1 MTLKFSKIPLKFL
14 LKSKNMSRWPKVSL
28 HIYQA
33 YNRPPVP
40 AQCRISQQRVSSTAP
55 TKCLGCSAARWLSY
69 DKKLIA
75 QYFPNMPRTCSK
87 STNNDGYYSSQHRK
101 VELVQGQRVGV
112 RTEADEAEDDDED
125 PTDFE
130 KETDSVIQS
139 DTMKLADSSHEVQ
152 IDFKILFQPDKQE
165 NVVSDTAKLI
175 EAISS
180 IFNVELSLED
190 KAVASDLDMP
200 KIDETHGKSL
210 IGQISEYETETSSE
224 DEPFTPEYQEMCA
237 SSEND
242 KVTQPESK
250 AKLRLEDAALSSVT
264 SNAKNLKGKIVE
276 YETEEDSTENEE
288 YIPIIQGEQKSEV
301 YSEFDKE
308 TQSDFNTKLSSE
320 DSTESSDISISDETE
335 TDVNY
340 NYNSDYETEKI
351 STEYKPVLRGEQ
363 NFKVFSESDKETESN
378 FNAKLYSEGSTVTS
392 ELSNSDEANINSNFI
407 SDYET
412 EESST
417 ENKPVIRG
425 EQKSNNFPES
435 DKVKPVFNA
444 KLSSKNPTVSSDM
457 SKSYDTNIKNLKS
470 NISKSEMEDSSLE
483 NTENKPVN
491 LGKQISN
498 VSQPDKAKQLNFGG
512 KLSED
517 STISSDISN
526 SGLTNKNK
534 SISNSSEYKAEES
547 STEIM
552 PVIQGEQKS
561 KTFTECDKL
570 SKSNVV
576 KEPFELTKC
585 IVSFSNKN
593 EVVLNLD
600 IASPFSDT
608 QKLILIHHAVLKALS
623 ILEAHKSRP
632 VGEVV

>member
-75 QYFPNMPRTCSK
+75 QYFPNLPRTCSK
-87 STNNDGYYSSQHRK
+87 STNNDSYYSSQHRK

-112 RTEADEAEDDDED
+112 KTEADEAEDDDED

-190 KAVASDLDMP
+190 KAVASNLDMP
-200 KIDETHGKSL
+200 KIDETYGKSL

-288 YIPIIQGEQKSEV
+288 YIPVILGEQKSEV

-340 NYNSDYETEKI
+340 NNNSDYETEKI

-435 DKVKPVFNA
+435 DRVKPVFNA

-526 SGLTNKNK
+526 SGLTNKSK

-570 SKSNVV
+570 TKSNVV

-632 VGEVV
+632 V

>member
-1 MTLKFSKIPLKFL
+1 
-14 LKSKNMSRWPKVSL
+14 MSRWPKVSL

-75 QYFPNMPRTCSK
+75 QYFPNLPRTCSK

-190 KAVASDLDMP
+190 KAVASNLDMP
-200 KIDETHGKSL
+200 KIDETYGKSL

-224 DEPFTPEYQEMCA
+224 DEPFTPEYQEICA

-288 YIPIIQGEQKSEV
+288 YIPVILGEQKSEV

-435 DKVKPVFNA
+435 DKVKPVFNG

-570 SKSNVV
+570 TKSNVV

>member
-33 YNRPPVP
+33 YNRPPIP

-75 QYFPNMPRTCSK
+75 QYFPNLPRTCSK

-200 KIDETHGKSL
+200 KIDETYGKSL

-264 SNAKNLKGKIVE
+264 ANAKNLKGKIVE

-288 YIPIIQGEQKSEV
+288 YIPVILGEQKSEV

-335 TDVNY
+335 SNI
-340 NYNSDYETEKI
+340 NSNCNSDYKTEEI

-470 NISKSEMEDSSLE
+470 NISKSVMEDSSLE

-526 SGLTNKNK
+526 SGLTNKSK

-570 SKSNVV
+570 TKSNVV

>member
-75 QYFPNMPRTCSK
+75 QYFPNLPRTCSK

-190 KAVASDLDMP
+190 KAVASNLDMP
-200 KIDETHGKSL
+200 KIDETYGKSL

-288 YIPIIQGEQKSEV
+288 YIPVILGEQKSEV
-301 YSEFDKE
+301 HSEFDKE

-526 SGLTNKNK
+526 SGLTNKSK

>member
-55 TKCLGCSAARWLSY
+55 TKCLGCSAVRWLSY

-75 QYFPNMPRTCSK
+75 QYFPNLPRTCSK

-190 KAVASDLDMP
+190 KAVASNLDMP
-200 KIDETHGKSL
+200 KIDETYGKSL
-210 IGQISEYETETSSE
+210 ISQISEYETETSSE
-224 DEPFTPEYQEMCA
+224 DEPFTPEYQEICA

-276 YETEEDSTENEE
+276 YETEEDSAENEE
-288 YIPIIQGEQKSEV
+288 YIPVILGEQKSEV
-301 YSEFDKE
+301 HSEFDKE

-444 KLSSKNPTVSSDM
+444 KLSSKNPTVSSDK

-526 SGLTNKNK
+526 SGLTNKSK
-534 SISNSSEYKAEES
+534 SISISSEYKAEES

-570 SKSNVV
+570 TKSNVV

>member
-75 QYFPNMPRTCSK
+75 QYFPNLPRTCSK

-210 IGQISEYETETSSE
+210 IGQISEYETEMSSE

-250 AKLRLEDAALSSVT
+250 AKLRLEDAALPSVT

-288 YIPIIQGEQKSEV
+288 YIPVILGEQKSEV

-335 TDVNY
+335 SNINY
-340 NYNSDYETEKI
+340 NCNSDYETEEI

-444 KLSSKNPTVSSDM
+444 KLSSKNPTVSSDI

-526 SGLTNKNK
+526 SGLTNKSK

-570 SKSNVV
+570 TKSNVV

>member
-75 QYFPNMPRTCSK
+75 QYFPNLPRTCSK

-200 KIDETHGKSL
+200 KIDETYGKSL
-210 IGQISEYETETSSE
+210 IGQISEYETEMSSE
-224 DEPFTPEYQEMCA
+224 DEPFTPEYQKMCA

-288 YIPIIQGEQKSEV
+288 YIPVILGEQKSEV

-335 TDVNY
+335 SNINY
-340 NYNSDYETEKI
+340 NCNSDYETKEI

-392 ELSNSDEANINSNFI
+392 ELSNSDEANINSNYI
-407 SDYET
+407 TDYET

-526 SGLTNKNK
+526 SGLTNKSK
-534 SISNSSEYKAEES
+534 SISNSSEYKAEDS

-570 SKSNVV
+570 TKSNVV